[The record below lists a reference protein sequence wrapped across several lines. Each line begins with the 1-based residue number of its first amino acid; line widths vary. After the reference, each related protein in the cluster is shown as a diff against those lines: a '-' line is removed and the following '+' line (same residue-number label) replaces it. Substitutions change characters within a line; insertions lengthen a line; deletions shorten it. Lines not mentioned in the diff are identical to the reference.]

1 MKNKKI
7 ILLGFGLLL
16 VVTTLVVSIAA
27 WLTDVDETPNTTFTI
42 GNVEYSIVG
51 DFIADGI
58 IVPGQQLIT
67 TTEVSQGVNEVVIKL
82 TNKSTVNSKIRL
94 RIEVKVDDEAI
105 TTLAGLSSIFT
116 TGNPG
121 GGFALPTDWKQNL
134 VEELTWYYGAAV
146 SGVDAN
152 DLGAII
158 LPSTKVI
165 PVLNSLKLDGS
176 KVGNDYAKK
185 GLTIKFI
192 FEAKQADYVTWEQLA
207 TASINFSTGI

>member
-27 WLTDVDETPNTTFTI
+27 WLTDVDDTLDTTFTI

-67 TTEVSQGVNEVVIKL
+67 TTEVSQGENEVVIKL
-82 TNKSTVNSKIRL
+82 TNSSTVNSKIRL
-94 RIEVKVDDEAI
+94 RIEVKVDNVAI

-121 GGFALPTDWKQNL
+121 GGFALPTAWKQNL
-134 VEELTWYYGAAV
+134 EELTWYYGEAQAG
-146 SGVDAN
+146 SDAD

-158 LPSTKVI
+158 SPSINEI

-176 KVGNDYAKK
+176 KVGNAYATK

-192 FEAKQADYVTWEQLA
+192 FEAKQADYVTWEQLG